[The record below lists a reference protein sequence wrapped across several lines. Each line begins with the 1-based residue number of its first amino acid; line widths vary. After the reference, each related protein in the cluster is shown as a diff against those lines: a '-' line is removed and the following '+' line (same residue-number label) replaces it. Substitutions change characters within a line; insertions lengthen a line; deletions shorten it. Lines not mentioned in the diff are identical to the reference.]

1 MAMVG
6 VDYRSLFRLFPEQ
19 VHSNV
24 VFSQDLEHF
33 NQEYHEDNI

>member
-1 MAMVG
+1 MTSG
-6 VDYRSLFRLFPEQ
+6 YTISLLFPEQ